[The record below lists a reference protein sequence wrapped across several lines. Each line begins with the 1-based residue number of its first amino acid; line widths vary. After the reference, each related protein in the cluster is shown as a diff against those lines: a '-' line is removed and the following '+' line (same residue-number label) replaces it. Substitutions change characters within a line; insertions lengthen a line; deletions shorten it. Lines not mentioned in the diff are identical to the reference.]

1 MFDQYQ
7 GNINYSKL
15 TVTCSKLARMQLR
28 REHQN
33 LQEFHNNYDDIEVAL
48 GGPTRS
54 RDTGMF
60 NCFRVICA
68 TSCIATSDNK
78 SINDS
83 LPDYETACKM
93 LNEEPKISSSWH
105 TDGGPV
111 RKRLFFHMYHFYDI
125 LPCHQLIKTNFVG
138 LRSGFITAE
147 TKIKKK
153 VYFLLGSTC
162 LPFLGGIVIKSLNRV
177 SQARPP
183 NRLIPRILQKRWSCK
198 W

>member
-1 MFDQYQ
+1 MLKISTYATQTWA
-7 GNINYSKL
+7 SKS
-15 TVTCSKLARMQLR
+15 TGISQQLR
-28 REHQN
+28 RHWS
-33 LQEFHNNYDDIEVAL
+33 
-48 GGPTRS
+48 GTRWTNS
-54 RDTGMF
+54 EPWYWYVQL
-60 NCFRVICA
+60 CRVICA

-105 TDGGPV
+105 TDGGPA